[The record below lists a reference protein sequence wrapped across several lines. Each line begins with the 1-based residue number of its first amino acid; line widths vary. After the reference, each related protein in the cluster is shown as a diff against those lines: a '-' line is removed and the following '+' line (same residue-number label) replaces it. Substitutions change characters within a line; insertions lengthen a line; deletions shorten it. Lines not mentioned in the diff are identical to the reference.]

1 MATVT
6 APLAH
11 HFIAGHQQ
19 RDEEKEAEEEA
30 GGGGVVE
37 HECSRHTYCVVE
49 RASGGGPL
57 NPKDRSG
64 IGRR

>member
-30 GGGGVVE
+30 GGGVVE
-37 HECSRHTYCVVE
+37 HECSRHTYCAEE
-49 RASGGGPL
+49 RASGRGPL

-64 IGRR
+64 LGRR